1 MLPKVSI
8 IIPVYNGAN
17 YMREAID
24 SALAQTY
31 KNIEVIVINDGSKD
45 NGETEKI
52 ALSYGD
58 KIRYF
63 SKKNGG
69 CASALN
75 VGIKNMQGEYF
86 SWLSHDDIYLP
97 NKVEHQINILSKL
110 DNKDIILY
118 CGYELIDK
126 KSSSLYFVRPDERY
140 SKEKLDIP
148 LFPLLRG
155 LIHGCTL
162 LIPAKY
168 FKEVG
173 MFDEALKHTQ
183 DYDLWFKL
191 FRVAPI
197 YFDSEVLVKSRQHS
211 EQSTI
216 TVPNQLEE
224 CEVLWSGFLKKLTEE
239 EMIKMEDSAHTFLYS
254 SAGFLKGTPYI
265 KSYKLALSMA
275 EQELPKVKIS
285 IIMPV
290 YNSIN
295 FATKAIESVLAQ
307 THENFELI
315 VINDGSKED
324 TTKLQEI
331 CNKDSR
337 IIYINQ
343 ENKGPAA
350 ARNCGIDK
358 ATGYYTAFL
367 DANDLFK
374 TNKLLKQL
382 KFMAENAFKFSHTSY
397 DQMDLKNNLVKNIP
411 SGTFFGKVFPKIIY
425 YCPVAIST
433 VMVKTSVLKFNMFP
447 ENVKIG
453 EDHCLCIT
461 LASKNLLGGIESK
474 LSKIRVDTSL
484 PKHIISK
491 KESLRTINV
500 AAFVANDEYLSEFS
514 SVLIYS
520 LSKAIKHL
528 RYLKKK
534 GIIGTVLIE
543 DDYDP
548 LKIGFLPHMIAA
560 TIHSFKKHGIR
571 ATITKIYRW
580 IRKRIN
586 SR

>member
-1 MLPKVSI
+1 MFPKVSI

-45 NGETEKI
+45 EGKTEQI

-63 SKKNGG
+63 SKENGG

-97 NKVEHQINILSKL
+97 NKVEHQINILNKL
-110 DNKDIILY
+110 SNKDIILY

-148 LFPLLRG
+148 LLALLRG

-162 LIPAKY
+162 LIPVKY
-168 FKEVG
+168 FKEIG

-191 FRVAPI
+191 FRIVPL
-197 YFDSEVLVKSRQHS
+197 YFDSEILIKSREHP
-211 EQSTI
+211 EQSTRV
-216 TVPNQLEE
+216 VPNQLQE
-224 CEVLWSGFLKKLTEE
+224 CEVLWSGFLEKLTKE
-239 EMIKMEDSAHTFLYS
+239 EMIRMDGSTHEFLYRI
-254 SAGFLKGTPYI
+254 AAFLKQTGYT
-265 KSYKLALSMA
+265 KSHKLALSMVK
-275 EQELPKVKIS
+275 QELTKVKIS

-295 FATKAIESVLAQ
+295 FAIEAIESVLAQ

-315 VINDGSKED
+315 VIDDGSTED
-324 TTKLQEI
+324 TTKLREI
-331 CNKDSR
+331 CKQDAR
-337 IIYINQ
+337 IIYIHQ

-358 ATGYYTAFL
+358 AIGYYTAFL

-374 TNKLLKQL
+374 PNKLTKQL
-382 KFMAENAFKFSHTSY
+382 EFMAENTFNFSHTSY
-397 DQMDLKNNLVKNIP
+397 EQINLKNKLVKKIP
-411 SGTFFGKVFPKIIY
+411 SGTFLGKVFPKIIY
-425 YCPVAIST
+425 YCPVATST
-433 VMVKTSVLKFNMFP
+433 VMAKSSLLKLNKFP
-447 ENVKIG
+447 ENIKEG
-453 EDHCLCIT
+453 EERCLWIV
-461 LASKNLLGGIESK
+461 LASKNLLGGNDSE

-484 PKHIISK
+484 ERHVILK
-491 KESLRTINV
+491 KESLRIINT
-500 AAFVANDEYLSEFS
+500 AAFVANDQYLSEFS
-514 SVLIYS
+514 SMLIYS
-520 LSKAIKHL
+520 LSKAMKHL
-528 RYLKKK
+528 KYLKKK
-534 GIIGTVLIE
+534 GIIGEVSIE
-543 DDYDP
+543 GDYDP
-548 LKIGFLPHMIAA
+548 LMNVEHLPPIIAA
-560 TIHSFKKHGIR
+560 TIYSLKKHGVRI
-571 ATITKIYRW
+571 TIIKIYRW
-580 IRKRIN
+580 IRKRLK
-586 SR
+586 

>member
-31 KNIEVIVINDGSKD
+31 KNIEIIVINDGSRD
-45 NGETEKI
+45 NGETERI

-63 SKKNGG
+63 SKENGG

-75 VGIKNMQGEYF
+75 VGINNMQGEYF

-97 NKVEHQINILSKL
+97 NKVEHQINILNKL
-110 DNKDIILY
+110 SNKDIILY

-148 LFPLLRG
+148 LFSLLRG

-162 LIPAKY
+162 LIPSKY
-168 FKEVG
+168 FNEVG
-173 MFDEALKHTQ
+173 LFDEALKHTQ

-191 FRVAPI
+191 FRIVPL
-197 YFDSEVLVKSRQHS
+197 YFDSEVLIKSREHP
-211 EQSTI
+211 EQSTRV
-216 TVPNQLEE
+216 VPNQLEE
-224 CEVLWSGFLKKLTEE
+224 CEVLWSGFLKKLTKE
-239 EMIKMEDSAHTFLYS
+239 EMIRIDGSTHEFLYH
-254 SAGFLKGTPYI
+254 SAAFLKQTGYI
-265 KSYKLALSMA
+265 KSYKIALSMR
-275 EQELPKVKIS
+275 EQELTKVKIS

-290 YNSIN
+290 YNSID
-295 FATKAIESVLAQ
+295 FAIKAIESVLAQ

-315 VINDGSKED
+315 VIDDGSTED
-324 TTKLQEI
+324 TTKLHEI

-337 IIYINQ
+337 ITHIYQ
-343 ENKGPAA
+343 ENKGSAA

-374 TNKLLKQL
+374 PNKLEYQL
-382 KFMAENAFKFSHTSY
+382 RFMAENSFKFSHTSY
-397 DQMDLKNNLVKNIP
+397 KRIDLNDKFVEEVP
-411 SGTFFGKVFPKIIY
+411 SGTFLGKIFPKIIY
-425 YCPVAIST
+425 YNPVATST
-433 VMVKTSVLKFNMFP
+433 IMVKTSLLKLNMFP
-447 ENVKIG
+447 ENVMVG
-453 EDHCLCIT
+453 EDHCLWIT
-461 LASKNLLGGIESK
+461 LSSKNLLGGINSK
-474 LSKIRVDTSL
+474 LSEIRVDTSL
-484 PKHIISK
+484 EKHMILK

-500 AAFVANDEYLSEFS
+500 AAFIANDKYLSEFS
-514 SVLIYS
+514 SILIYS

-528 RYLKKK
+528 KYLKKK
-534 GIIGTVLIE
+534 GIIGIVLIE
-543 DDYDP
+543 DDYNP
-548 LKIGFLPHMIAA
+548 LKIRFLPPVIAA
-560 TIHSFKKHGIR
+560 TIHSLKKHGIR
-571 ATITKIYRW
+571 TTIIKIYRW
-580 IRKRIN
+580 IRKRLK
-586 SR
+586 